1 MDGKLRNTAIEL
13 VLQQLMLQIKQH
25 IFHSPFY
32 RTFANL
38 IRVNQIKIIRLHE
51 SSSKLY
57 SLQRIVKVYPFKD
70 GFNIFLLNVA
80 MYCPSAIIEL
90 FTNLSY

>member
-1 MDGKLRNTAIEL
+1 MDGKTRNTAIEL

-25 IFHSPFY
+25 IFRSPFY
-32 RTFANL
+32 RKSDKYNT
-38 IRVNQIKIIRLHE
+38 IHE

-57 SLQRIVKVYPFKD
+57 PLQRIVKVYSLKD
-70 GFNIFLLNVA
+70 GFNIFPLNVCS
-80 MYCPSAIIEL
+80 YSPSAIIEL